1 MLAGISYIFE
11 RERQLMK
18 KIIGYC
24 YAILDRLALVSSA
37 ALIGMMVV
45 TLLDIIFRVVN
56 QPFTGGME
64 LVVSLMVCIV
74 FFGVAKCTLEDGMIK
89 IDIFSFGKAKTA
101 VDVINS
107 IITAA
112 LCFIVGWQC
121 FKQSQMAYSMGT
133 VSSLLKIPKWIFQLV
148 SAFGMATVGLAIL
161 VRIAYMHFFRDEIAI
176 IRKNQDA
183 MNAAD
188 SAAGELP

>member
-1 MLAGISYIFE
+1 V
-11 RERQLMK
+11 K
-18 KIIGYC
+18 KIIGCC
-24 YAILDRLALVSSA
+24 YVIFDRLALISA
-37 ALIGMMVV
+37 AALAGMMVV

-56 QPFTGGME
+56 QPFKGGME
-64 LVVSLMVCIV
+64 IVVSLMVCIV

-89 IDIFSFGKAKTA
+89 IDIFSFGKAKTT
-101 VDVINS
+101 VDAINS
-107 IITAA
+107 IITAV

-148 SAFGMATVGLAIL
+148 SAFGMAGVGLAVP
-161 VRIAYMHFFRDEIAI
+161 VRLAYVHFFRDEI
-176 IRKNQDA
+176 DA
-183 MNAAD
+183 VQRDRDVKNAAD